1 MDIRNSARAILMN
14 NSGQVLLFK
23 FKFEDVK
30 DQKILWVTAG
40 GGLKDNES
48 FEEALRREIFEEIG
62 ANIDEIGPWVWT
74 RSIVINGVKKD
85 FISYERYY
93 LININDSDVTL
104 LNMTDK
110 EKRTLK
116 GYYWWNIEEIIKS
129 NEVFAPPKL
138 GDLIKD
144 ILEGNIPNQ
153 PLDIE

>member
-1 MDIRNSARAILMN
+1 
-14 NSGQVLLFK
+14 
-23 FKFEDVK
+23 
-30 DQKILWVTAG
+30 
-40 GGLKDNES
+40 
-48 FEEALRREIFEEIG
+48 
-62 ANIDEIGPWVWT
+62 
-74 RSIVINGVKKD
+74 
-85 FISYERYY
+85 
-93 LININDSDVTL
+93 
-104 LNMTDK
+104 MTDK